1 MRHRSKAMSKQEKS
15 PGGNLGGN
23 NGKRA
28 SFRQPH
34 STTTGRGASI
44 PIYIGKKAIGHVQG
58 DTFYKAVRSSVH
70 FLRRPRAIAFDVS
83 TLHDAEAA
91 GARRV
96 EVTDSDTG
104 RVYQLPLSTVWAEGF
119 EFNRGFGDQWG
130 VPLDEW
136 LRPGEQTAEQPS
148 LFGGGAS

>member
-1 MRHRSKAMSKQEKS
+1 MSRQEKS
-15 PGGNLGGN
+15 PGDLAGDLGGH
-23 NGKRA
+23 NGRGKTSYRY
-28 SFRQPH
+28 

-104 RVYQLPLSTVWAEGF
+104 RVYQLPLSTIWAKGF

-130 VPLDEW
+130 VPLGEW
-136 LRPGEQTAEQPS
+136 LRPGEQAVEQPS
-148 LFGGGAS
+148 LFGGAS